1 MTTHP
6 ARFVPIVAI
15 LLLAACTKAPDLA
28 DIAAPTV
35 AGDRVT
41 FPANAPQRSTLTVA
55 AVEPQAREVHH
66 VTGRLT
72 WDEDA
77 TVRIYTPVAGRV
89 VSVDAALGDRL
100 AAGAPLARLDS
111 PDFGQAQADAHK
123 AAADLLL
130 AERTLTR
137 TKDLFEHGAAP
148 RKDLEAAE
156 NAQAGAQSEQQR
168 ALARLAQYG
177 APAEG
182 PVDGLFT
189 LRTPLA
195 GVVVEKNLNPGQEV
209 RADMQLANA
218 PQLFVPQF
226 VISEPRRLWVLLD
239 ITEMDMNLLQPG
251 QALRIRT
258 RAFPG
263 RTFDGR
269 LESVGPSL
277 DPATRTV
284 RARGAVD
291 NAGLLLKAEMY
302 VDVEIDAPDA
312 GGAAVA
318 IANTAVFT
326 KEGKHYMFVETAPGS
341 FERREVEPGPES
353 GGRILVLR
361 GLKADDRV
369 LIEGGL
375 LLEALLE
382 AGGKS

>member
-6 ARFVPIVAI
+6 VRLVPIVAI
-15 LLLAACTKAPDLA
+15 LLLAACAKAPDLA

-291 NAGLLLKAEMY
+291 NPGLLLKAEMY
-302 VDVEIDAPDA
+302 VDVEIDAPDT